1 MSKVSLF
8 LQRWSRLKTQAEK
21 VSVVPGQSADLA
33 SPGLP
38 STNLPSPNLPS
49 LDSLTLDSDFSGFLH
64 PEVDAETRQA
74 ALKKLFMTDHY
85 RTMDMLDVYVDD
97 YSKPELLPAEMLAK
111 LDHAVAL
118 LAKPEQAMPEPAAA
132 GNTPEN
138 PLRPTELSTPD
149 DPALTPLEQF
159 SADGAGDKT

>member
-1 MSKVSLF
+1 MSKVGLF
-8 LQRWSRLKTQAEK
+8 LQRWARLKTQAGE
-21 VSVVPGQSADLA
+21 SRALPSQAADLA
-33 SPGLP
+33 SPSVPSSGLP
-38 STNLPSPNLPS
+38 AI
-49 LDSLTLDSDFSGFLH
+49 DSLTPDSDFSGFLH

-118 LAKPEQAMPEPAAA
+118 LAKPEQAKPEHVQTENESESLSQPTAPSAPVEPAQ
-132 GNTPEN
+132 
-138 PLRPTELSTPD
+138 
-149 DPALTPLEQF
+149 TPLEQL
-159 SADGAGDKT
+159 SADRDGDKT

>member
-8 LQRWSRLKTQAEK
+8 LQRWARLKTQAEE
-21 VSVVPGQSADLA
+21 SRALPSQPADLA
-33 SPGLP
+33 SPTVPPPGLP
-38 STNLPSPNLPS
+38 AI
-49 LDSLTLDSDFSGFLH
+49 DSLTPDSDFSGFLH

-118 LAKPEQAMPEPAAA
+118 LAKPEQAKPEPAKAES
-132 GNTPEN
+132 TSEN
-138 PLRPTELSTPD
+138 QSQLTEPTVSVE
-149 DPALTPLEQF
+149 PAQTPLEQL
-159 SADGAGDKT
+159 SDDRAGDKV

>member
-21 VSVVPGQSADLA
+21 VPAVPGQPADLA

-38 STNLPSPNLPS
+38 SPSLPS
-49 LDSLTLDSDFSGFLH
+49 LDSLTPDSDFSGFLH

-118 LAKPEQAMPEPAAA
+118 LVKPEQANPEPAAA
-132 GNTPEN
+132 GNTLEN
-138 PLRPTELSTPD
+138 PLQPTELSAPA
-149 DPALTPLEQF
+149 DPALTPVEQF
-159 SADGAGDKT
+159 SADGAGDKA

>member
-8 LQRWSRLKTQAEK
+8 LQRWARLKTQAEE
-21 VSVVPGQSADLA
+21 SRALTSQPADLA
-33 SPGLP
+33 SPGAP
-38 STNLPSPNLPS
+38 STSLPASSLPAI
-49 LDSLTLDSDFSGFLH
+49 DSLTPDSDFSGFLH

-118 LAKPEQAMPEPAAA
+118 LAKPEQAKPEPAQ
-132 GNTPEN
+132 TEN
-138 PLRPTELSTPD
+138 ESRPTEPSAPVE
-149 DPALTPLEQF
+149 PAQTPLEQL

>member
-8 LQRWSRLKTQAEK
+8 LQRWARLKTQAEE
-21 VSVVPGQSADLA
+21 SRALPSQPADLA
-33 SPGLP
+33 SPAVSSPGLP
-38 STNLPSPNLPS
+38 AI
-49 LDSLTLDSDFSGFLH
+49 DSLTPDSDFSGFLH

-118 LAKPEQAMPEPAAA
+118 LAKPEQAKPEPAKA
-132 GNTPEN
+132 EN
-138 PLRPTELSTPD
+138 ESENQSQPTEPTAPVE
-149 DPALTPLEQF
+149 PAQTPLEQL
-159 SADGAGDKT
+159 SADADRDKA

>member
-8 LQRWSRLKTQAEK
+8 LQRWARLKTQAEE
-21 VSVVPGQSADLA
+21 SRALPSRPADLA
-33 SPGLP
+33 SPSVPSSSLP
-38 STNLPSPNLPS
+38 AI
-49 LDSLTLDSDFSGFLH
+49 DSLTPDSDFSGFLH

-118 LAKPEQAMPEPAAA
+118 LAKPEQAKPEPVKAE
-132 GNTPEN
+132 NEPEN
-138 PLRPTELSTPD
+138 QSQPTEPSAPVE
-149 DPALTPLEQF
+149 PAQTPLEQL
-159 SADGAGDKT
+159 SADADGDKA

>member
-8 LQRWSRLKTQAEK
+8 LQRWARLKTQAEE
-21 VSVVPGQSADLA
+21 SHALPSQPADLA
-33 SPGLP
+33 SP
-38 STNLPSPNLPS
+38 SAPSPSLPAI
-49 LDSLTLDSDFSGFLH
+49 DSLTPDSDFSGFLH
-64 PEVDAETRQA
+64 PEVDVETRQA

-118 LAKPEQAMPEPAAA
+118 LAKPEQAKPEPVKA
-132 GNTPEN
+132 EN
-138 PLRPTELSTPD
+138 ESENQSQPTEPTTPD
-149 DPALTPLEQF
+149 DPTQTPHEQL
-159 SADGAGDKT
+159 SADSGGDKT